1 MNSIGVVRRHHGPFA
16 QILGDFVIARCR
28 QREKGLPIDAL
39 DGQNMFWRAFFLG
52 TARLSL
58 GTECVSAYFLFYL

>member
-28 QREKGLPIDAL
+28 QREKGLPIDVL
-39 DGQNMFWRAFFLG
+39 DGQNMFWGAFFFG
-52 TARLSL
+52 N
-58 GTECVSAYFLFYL
+58 C